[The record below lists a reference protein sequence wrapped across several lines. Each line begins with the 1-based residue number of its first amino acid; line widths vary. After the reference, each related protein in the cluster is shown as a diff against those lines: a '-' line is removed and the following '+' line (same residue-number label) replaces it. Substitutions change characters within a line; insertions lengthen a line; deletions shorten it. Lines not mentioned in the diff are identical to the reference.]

1 MIVQLHRP
9 IVYQHYLDHGL
20 GPPGG
25 RQRDRGQV
33 DRVARTPRAAAA
45 ADAEVSDELRAR
57 GAGAGRREGILRVPE
72 DLTWQ
77 PGKCLDRLSSGSA
90 KLFQLL
96 LLQRSVTGLTVII
109 SDVIISDVIIGD
121 VTAECQWGAEQCQD
135 HH

>member
-1 MIVQLHRP
+1 MIVQLHRS

-33 DRVARTPRAAAA
+33 DRVARTRRAAAA

-77 PGKCLDRLSSGSA
+77 PGKRFDRLSSGSA

-96 LLQRSVTGLTVII
+96 QRRVTGLTVII
-109 SDVIISDVIIGD
+109 SD